1 MAPSLTE
8 SDNGKTI
15 PLKVGAEATLRLPEN
30 PSTGYRWALDAAD
43 SSIAAVKEQS
53 FEAGASAPG
62 AGGVAQWTI
71 RAAAPGS
78 TTIKLKRWRPWE
90 GDKSVVERYEVTV
103 SVSP

>member
-15 PLKVGAEATLRLPEN
+15 PLKVGVEATLRLPEN

-43 SSIAAVKEQS
+43 SSVAAIKEQS
-53 FEAGASAPG
+53 YDGASKPG
-62 AGGVAQWTI
+62 AGGVAQWAI
-71 RAAAPGS
+71 KAAAPGS

-90 GDKSVVERYEVTV
+90 GDASVVERYEITV

>member
-1 MAPSLTE
+1 MASLTE

-43 SSIAAVKEQS
+43 SSIAAVSQATE
-53 FEAGASAPG
+53 EAGGSAPG
-62 AGGVAQWTI
+62 AGGAAQWTI

-90 GDKSVVERYEVTV
+90 GDSSVVERYQITVTV
-103 SVSP
+103 SP